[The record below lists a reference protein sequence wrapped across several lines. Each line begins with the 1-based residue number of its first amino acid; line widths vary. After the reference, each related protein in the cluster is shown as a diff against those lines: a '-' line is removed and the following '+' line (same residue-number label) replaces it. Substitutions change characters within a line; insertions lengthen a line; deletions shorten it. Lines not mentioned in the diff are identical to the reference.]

1 MTRKGDVLDAKAV
14 GGRVKIARQEADG
27 MTQRELADLV
37 GVTERSIAA
46 VERGEWIPYRHMSK
60 LERIFERP
68 AAWFLYGEDHLD
80 MDPSLARLEA
90 KLDKILELLEK
101 PAPKGAG
108 SRKKAI

>member
-1 MTRKGDVLDAKAV
+1 MTRKGETLDAKAV
-14 GGRVKIARQEADG
+14 GGRVRTARQESDG

-68 AAWFLYGEDHLD
+68 AAWFLYGDNHIE

-90 KLDKILELLEK
+90 KLDRILELLEK
-101 PAPKGAG
+101 PPRKGR
-108 SRKKAI
+108 SS

>member
-1 MTRKGDVLDAKAV
+1 MTRKGETLDAKAV
-14 GGRVKIARQEADG
+14 GGRVKTSRLESDG

-68 AAWFLYGEDHLD
+68 AAWFLYGDNHIK

-90 KLDKILELLEK
+90 KLDRIIELLESR
-101 PAPKGAG
+101 PRKGRQTV
-108 SRKKAI
+108 STK

>member
-1 MTRKGDVLDAKAV
+1 MTKKGDTLDARAV
-14 GGRVKIARQEADG
+14 GARVKTARQESDG

-68 AAWFLYGEDHLD
+68 AAWFLYGDGHQE
-80 MDPSLARLEA
+80 MDPSLSRLEE
-90 KLDKILELLEK
+90 KLDRIIALLEK
-101 PAPKGAG
+101 PP
-108 SRKKAI
+108 RKRGGTS

>member
-1 MTRKGDVLDAKAV
+1 MTRKGETLDAKAV
-14 GGRVKIARQEADG
+14 GGRVRVARQESDG

-68 AAWFLYGEDHLD
+68 AAWFLYGDGHIE

-90 KLDKILELLEK
+90 KLDKILELLEGK
-101 PAPKGAG
+101 PSRGRPRKG
-108 SRKKAI
+108 SSS